1 MAQVEIPAT
10 WRTDVC
16 AILATEKS
24 GTLIE
29 WTVDARNRYEADA
42 NSAWEYEVYEEFRAF
57 LSSPQPL
64 GCLVFM
70 ERPSGETYE
79 FWFRFKGARFYGKIL
94 LRTDRKRIVLF
105 SAHRPLKPKLS
116 CE

>member
-1 MAQVEIPAT
+1 MAQIEIPAS
-10 WRTDVC
+10 WRKDVC

-29 WTVDARNRYEADA
+29 WTDDARIRYEADA
-42 NSAWEYEVYEEFRAF
+42 NFAWEHEVYDAFRHF
-57 LSSPQPL
+57 LTSPRPL
-64 GCLVFM
+64 GCLVVM
-70 ERPSGETYE
+70 AKPAGETCE
-79 FWFRFKGARFYGKIL
+79 FYFPFNGVRFYGKIL
-94 LRTDRKRIVLF
+94 LRTDRKRVVVF